1 MDKSN
6 CFGKPI
12 KPLYAGIMTLIIGIL
27 FLTAWILFIS
37 ATANPEDNFGGK
49 VEAYNITINLYRS
62 YSKKKKTYSYSYKP
76 TYHFRVSNGNNT
88 TTEYSCKS
96 TTSTVAYPVITEKT
110 VYYNPENP
118 KECMTEFD
126 ISTPFWLYILL
137 TIAII
142 LILGGIC
149 TVYRELVHRRS
160 LESGSV
166 NYTSPVPNNNDH
178 NPDFPV
184 YNNNCNTPAYNY
196 PNTNNMDNSTG
207 YNSYSING

>member
-1 MDKSN
+1 MVCFEKSN
-6 CFGKPI
+6 KKILSGSLAI
-12 KPLYAGIMTLIIGIL
+12 IVGSLILIAI
-27 FLTAWILFIS
+27 IFIIFCLS
-37 ATANPEDNFGGK
+37 DQEDNYTARA
-49 VEAYNITINLYRS
+49 EAYNITVSKYL
-62 YSKKKKTYSYSYKP
+62 YSKKKGKKIYMYNP

-110 VYYNPENP
+110 VYYNPQNP

-137 TIAII
+137 SIAII

-149 TVYRELVHRRS
+149 TIYRELCKSRS

-166 NYTSPVPNNNDH
+166 NYTSPVPNNNDF
-178 NPDFPV
+178 NPDFPA